1 MNIEEFVQNFSE
13 LFEYAENNNF
23 SPSARFRD
31 IEEWSSLMALSVIAM
46 VDEKYHLKL
55 TGTDILNSKTI
66 EDLYNIIK
74 AK

>member
-1 MNIEEFVQNFSE
+1 MNIDEFVQNFSE
-13 LFEYAENNNF
+13 LFEYAESNNF
-23 SPSARFRD
+23 SPVTRFRD

-46 VDEKYHLKL
+46 VDEKYHRKL

-66 EDLYNIIK
+66 EDLFNILK